1 MKKHT
6 PVMGPEKEL
15 LTIPGIGKSLSRDLV
30 DLGIH
35 RVRDLKDRD
44 PERLYQKLSKLRRA
58 HIDRCVLYAFRCS
71 VYYASRKKH
80 DPALLKCGI
89 GKTIRSERP
98 GDRPQA
104 LLRYSGTKK
113 VDLTRWG
120 IPA

>member
-1 MKKHT
+1 MN
-6 PVMGPEKEL
+6 MSMQEL
-15 LTIPGIGKSLSRDLV
+15 QTIPGVGKSIARDLL
-30 DLGIH
+30 DLGIRH
-35 RVRDLKDRD
+35 VRDLTGRD
-44 PERLYQKLSKLRRA
+44 PERLYHKLSVLRGM
-58 HIDRCVLYAFRCS
+58 HIDRCVLYPFRCS

-104 LLRYSGTKK
+104 LLRCSSAKK